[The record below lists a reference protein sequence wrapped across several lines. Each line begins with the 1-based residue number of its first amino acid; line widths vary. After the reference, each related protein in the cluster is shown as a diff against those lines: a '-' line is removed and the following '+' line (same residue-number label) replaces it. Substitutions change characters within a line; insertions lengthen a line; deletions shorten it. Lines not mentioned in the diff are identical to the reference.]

1 MNTIENLALVVEA
14 LETVEVH
21 GSANMNKML
30 GCIQMLN
37 EVKRHMEQEKAAAK
51 AAPEVNADGSNG
63 N

>member
-1 MNTIENLALVVEA
+1 MNTIENLALVVET

-21 GSANMNKML
+21 GSTNMNKML

-51 AAPEVNADGSNG
+51 ATPEVTADGAG

>member
-1 MNTIENLALVVEA
+1 MNTIENLALVVET

-21 GSANMNKML
+21 GSTNMNKML

-37 EVKRHMEQEKAAAK
+37 EVKRHMEQERAAAK
-51 AAPEVNADGSNG
+51 AAPEVTADGNG